1 MTSEFNNEMLQ
12 CNLVK
17 TFARRYFERRLSVRV
32 EDLILAHLLKCI
44 DCRSAYK
51 DFAKTLNINFN
62 LKEAVSNFIVNH
74 PDAREHKYCKHLF
87 ISKFGQEVYD
97 ELKPNYTYYAE
108 TYDVEKLKK
117 VQSAFD
123 IMKEKYEFKNDDEQ
137 YIEALAEFAK
147 YMTVEVCKKVDLLE
161 RCLKCEE

>member
-17 TFARRYFERRLSVRV
+17 TFARRYFERKLSVRV

-44 DCRSAYK
+44 DCRRAYK
-51 DFAKTLNINFN
+51 DFAQTLNINFN
-62 LKEAVSNFIVNH
+62 LKGAVSNFIVNH
-74 PDAREHKYCKHLF
+74 PDARDHKYCKSLF
-87 ISKFGQEVYD
+87 IAKFGQEVYD

-108 TYDVEKLKK
+108 TYDVEHLKK
-117 VQSAFD
+117 VQSALD
-123 IMKEKYEFKNDDEQ
+123 IMKEQYEFKKDDEQ

-161 RCLKCEE
+161 RCLNCEE

>member
-17 TFARRYFERRLSVRV
+17 TFARRYFERKLSVRV

-44 DCRSAYK
+44 DCRRAYK
-51 DFAKTLNINFN
+51 DFAQTLNINFN
-62 LKEAVSNFIVNH
+62 LKGAVSNFIVNH
-74 PDAREHKYCKHLF
+74 PDARDHKYCKQLF
-87 ISKFGQEVYD
+87 IAKFGQEVYD

-108 TYDVEKLKK
+108 TYDVEHLRK
-117 VQSAFD
+117 VQSTLD
-123 IMKEKYEFKNDDEQ
+123 IMKEQYEFKKDDEQ

-161 RCLKCEE
+161 RCLKCEQ

>member
-44 DCRSAYK
+44 DCRRAYK

-87 ISKFGQEVYD
+87 IAKFGQEVYD
-97 ELKPNYTYYAE
+97 ELKPNQTYYAE

-123 IMKEKYEFKNDDEQ
+123 IMQEKYEFKNDDEQ

>member
-17 TFARRYFERRLSVRV
+17 TFARRYFERKLSVRV

-44 DCRSAYK
+44 DCRRAYK
-51 DFAKTLNINFN
+51 DFAQTLNINFN
-62 LKEAVSNFIVNH
+62 LKGAVSNFIVNH
-74 PDAREHKYCKHLF
+74 PDARDHKYCKQLF
-87 ISKFGQEVYD
+87 IAKFGQEVYD

-108 TYDVEKLKK
+108 TYDVEHLKK

-123 IMKEKYEFKNDDEQ
+123 IMKEQYEFKKDDEQ

>member
-17 TFARRYFERRLSVRV
+17 TFARRYFERKLSVRV

-44 DCRSAYK
+44 DCRRAYK
-51 DFAKTLNINFN
+51 DFAQTLNINFK

-74 PDAREHKYCKHLF
+74 PDARDHKYCKQLF
-87 ISKFGQEVYD
+87 IAKFGQEVYD

-108 TYDVEKLKK
+108 TYDVEHLKK
-117 VQSAFD
+117 VQSALD
-123 IMKEKYEFKNDDEQ
+123 IMKEQYEFKKDDEQ

>member
-44 DCRSAYK
+44 DCRRAYK

-87 ISKFGQEVYD
+87 IDKFGQEVYD

-108 TYDVEKLKK
+108 TYDVEK
-117 VQSAFD
+117 
-123 IMKEKYEFKNDDEQ
+123 
-137 YIEALAEFAK
+137 
-147 YMTVEVCKKVDLLE
+147 
-161 RCLKCEE
+161 

>member
-44 DCRSAYK
+44 DCRRAYK
-51 DFAKTLNINFN
+51 DFAQTLNINFN

-74 PDAREHKYCKHLF
+74 PDEREHKYCKHLF
-87 ISKFGQEVYD
+87 IAKFGQEVYD

-108 TYDVEKLKK
+108 TYDVEELKK
-117 VQSAFD
+117 VQSVFD

-147 YMTVEVCKKVDLLE
+147 YMTVKMCKNVDLLE
-161 RCLKCEE
+161 RCLKCEQ

>member
-17 TFARRYFERRLSVRV
+17 TFARRYFERKLSVRV

-44 DCRSAYK
+44 DCRRAYK
-51 DFAKTLNINFN
+51 DFAQTLNINFH

-74 PDAREHKYCKHLF
+74 PDARDHKYCKQLF
-87 ISKFGQEVYD
+87 IAKFGQEVYD
-97 ELKPNYTYYAE
+97 ELKPSYTYYAE
-108 TYDVEKLKK
+108 TYDVEHLKK
-117 VQSAFD
+117 IQSAFD
-123 IMKEKYEFKNDDEQ
+123 IMKEQYEFKKDDEQ

>member
-17 TFARRYFERRLSVRV
+17 TFARRYFERKLSVRV

-44 DCRSAYK
+44 DCRRAYK
-51 DFAKTLNINFN
+51 DFAQTLNINFN
-62 LKEAVSNFIVNH
+62 LKGAVSNFIVNH
-74 PDAREHKYCKHLF
+74 PDARDHKYCKQLF
-87 ISKFGQEVYD
+87 IAKFGHEVYD

-108 TYDVEKLKK
+108 TYDVEHLKK
-117 VQSAFD
+117 VQSALD
-123 IMKEKYEFKNDDEQ
+123 IMKEQYEFKKDDEQ

>member
-17 TFARRYFERRLSVRV
+17 TFARRYFERKLSVRV

-44 DCRSAYK
+44 DCRRAYK
-51 DFAKTLNINFN
+51 DFAQTLNINFN
-62 LKEAVSNFIVNH
+62 LKGAVSNFIVNH
-74 PDAREHKYCKHLF
+74 PDARDHKYCKQLF
-87 ISKFGQEVYD
+87 IARFGQEAYN

-108 TYDVEKLKK
+108 TYDVEELKK

-123 IMKEKYEFKNDDEQ
+123 IMKEKYEFKEDDEQ

-147 YMTVEVCKKVDLLE
+147 YMTVKMCKNVDLLE
-161 RCLKCEE
+161 RCLKCEQ

>member
-44 DCRSAYK
+44 DCRRTYK
-51 DFAKTLNINFN
+51 DFARTLNISFN

-74 PDAREHKYCKHLF
+74 PDVREHKYCKHLF
-87 ISKFGQEVYD
+87 IAKFGQEVYD

-108 TYDVEKLKK
+108 TYDVEELKK

-147 YMTVEVCKKVDLLE
+147 YMTVKMCKNVDLLE
-161 RCLKCEE
+161 RCLKCEQ

>member
-44 DCRSAYK
+44 DCRRAYK
-51 DFAKTLNINFN
+51 DFAQTLNINFN

-74 PDAREHKYCKHLF
+74 PDEREHKYCKHLF
-87 ISKFGQEVYD
+87 IAKFGQEVYD

-108 TYDVEKLKK
+108 TYDVEELKK
-117 VQSAFD
+117 VQSVFD

-147 YMTVEVCKKVDLLE
+147 YMTVKMCKNVDLLE
-161 RCLKCEE
+161 RCLKCE

>member
-44 DCRSAYK
+44 DCRRAYK

-87 ISKFGQEVYD
+87 IAKFGQEVYD
-97 ELKPNYTYYAE
+97 KLKPNYTYYAE
-108 TYDVEKLKK
+108 TYDVEELKK

-147 YMTVEVCKKVDLLE
+147 YMTVKMCKNVDLLE
-161 RCLKCEE
+161 RCLKCEQ

>member
-17 TFARRYFERRLSVRV
+17 TFARRYFERKLSVRV

-44 DCRSAYK
+44 DCSRAYK

-74 PDAREHKYCKHLF
+74 PDARDHKYCKQLF
-87 ISKFGQEVYD
+87 ITKFGQDVYD

-108 TYDVEKLKK
+108 TYDVEHLRK
-117 VQSAFD
+117 VQSALD
-123 IMKEKYEFKNDDEQ
+123 IMKEQYEFKKDDEQ

-161 RCLKCEE
+161 RCLKCEQ

>member
-1 MTSEFNNEMLQ
+1 MTSEFNNEALQ
-12 CNLVK
+12 CNLVR
-17 TFARRYFERRLSVRV
+17 TFARRYFERKMSTRV

-44 DCRSAYK
+44 DCRRAYK
-51 DFAKTLNINFN
+51 DFAQTLNIKFN

-74 PDAREHKYCKHLF
+74 PDERDHKYCKDLF

-97 ELKPNYTYYAE
+97 ELKPSYTYYAE

-123 IMKEKYEFKNDDEQ
+123 IMQEKYEFQKDDEQ
-137 YIEALAEFAK
+137 YIERLAEFAK
-147 YMTVEVCKKVDLLE
+147 YMTVEICKKVDLLE
-161 RCLKCEE
+161 RCLQCEE

>member
-44 DCRSAYK
+44 DCRRAYK
-51 DFAKTLNINFN
+51 DFAQTLNMNFN

-74 PDAREHKYCKHLF
+74 PDARDHKYCKQLF
-87 ISKFGQEVYD
+87 IAKFGQEVYN
-97 ELKPNYTYYAE
+97 ELKPSYTYYAE
-108 TYDVEKLKK
+108 TYDVENLKK
-117 VQSAFD
+117 VQGAFD

-147 YMTVEVCKKVDLLE
+147 YMTVKMCKNVDLLE
-161 RCLKCEE
+161 RCLKCEQ

>member
-1 MTSEFNNEMLQ
+1 MTNEFNNEMLQ

-17 TFARRYFERRLSVRV
+17 TFARRYFERRLSARV

-44 DCRSAYK
+44 DCRRAYK
-51 DFAKTLNINFN
+51 DFARTLNINFN

-74 PDAREHKYCKHLF
+74 PDAKEHKYCKHLF
-87 ISKFGQEVYD
+87 IAKFGQEVYD

-123 IMKEKYEFKNDDEQ
+123 IMQEKYEFKNDDEQ

>member
-17 TFARRYFERRLSVRV
+17 TFARRYFERKLSVRV
-32 EDLILAHLLKCI
+32 EDLILTHLLKCI
-44 DCRSAYK
+44 DCRRAYK
-51 DFAKTLNINFN
+51 DFAQTLNIKFN

-74 PDAREHKYCKHLF
+74 PDARDHKYCKQLF
-87 ISKFGQEVYD
+87 IAKFGQEVYD

-108 TYDVEKLKK
+108 TYDVEHLKK
-117 VQSAFD
+117 VQSALD
-123 IMKEKYEFKNDDEQ
+123 IMKEQYEFKKDDEQ

-161 RCLKCEE
+161 RCLRCEE

>member
-17 TFARRYFERRLSVRV
+17 TFARRYFERRLSARV

-44 DCRSAYK
+44 DCRRAYK
-51 DFAKTLNINFN
+51 DFAQTLNINFN

-87 ISKFGQEVYD
+87 IAKFGQEVYD

-123 IMKEKYEFKNDDEQ
+123 IMKEKYEFKKDDEQ

-147 YMTVEVCKKVDLLE
+147 YMTVKMCKNVDLLE

>member
-17 TFARRYFERRLSVRV
+17 TFARRYFERKLSVRV
-32 EDLILAHLLKCI
+32 EDLILTHLLKCI
-44 DCRSAYK
+44 DCRRAYK
-51 DFAKTLNINFN
+51 DFAQTLNIKFN

-74 PDAREHKYCKHLF
+74 PDARDHKYCKQLF
-87 ISKFGQEVYD
+87 IAKFGQEVYD

-108 TYDVEKLKK
+108 TYDVEHLKK
-117 VQSAFD
+117 VQSALD
-123 IMKEKYEFKNDDEQ
+123 IMKEQYEFEKDDEQ

-161 RCLKCEE
+161 RCLKCEQ

>member
-1 MTSEFNNEMLQ
+1 MTSKFNNEMLQ
-12 CNLVK
+12 CHLVK
-17 TFARRYFERRLSVRV
+17 TFARRYFERRLSVMV

-44 DCRSAYK
+44 DCRRAYK
-51 DFAKTLNINFN
+51 DFAKALSINFN

-74 PDAREHKYCKHLF
+74 PDEREHKYCKHLF
-87 ISKFGQEVYD
+87 IAKFGQEVYD
-97 ELKPNYTYYAE
+97 KLKPNYTYYAE
-108 TYDVEKLKK
+108 TYDVEELKK

-147 YMTVEVCKKVDLLE
+147 YMTVKMCKNVDLLE
-161 RCLKCEE
+161 RCLKCEQ

>member
-32 EDLILAHLLKCI
+32 EDLILTHLLKCI
-44 DCRSAYK
+44 DCRRAYK
-51 DFAKTLNINFN
+51 DFAQTLNINFN
-62 LKEAVSNFIVNH
+62 LKGAVSNFIVNH
-74 PDAREHKYCKHLF
+74 PDARDHKYCKQLF

-97 ELKPNYTYYAE
+97 ELKPSYTYYAE
-108 TYDVEKLKK
+108 TYDVEHLRK
-117 VQSAFD
+117 VQSALD
-123 IMKEKYEFKNDDEQ
+123 IMKEQYEFKKDDEQ